1 MVVYITNPHYTALRL
16 PLPEVDYNP
25 SSLDNEKSE
34 RRERGGKKEVETVGG
49 VWGLDFSLQ
58 IIIRE
63 EPGENFE
70 FEDDEL
76 QCINASLPLV
86 GDDVS

>member
-1 MVVYITNPHYTALRL
+1 MKNQ
-16 PLPEVDYNP
+16 
-25 SSLDNEKSE
+25 
-34 RRERGGKKEVETVGG
+34 REEGGGKGKETVGEF
-49 VWGLDFSLQ
+49 WGLDFSLQ

-70 FEDDEL
+70 FEDGL
-76 QCINASLPLV
+76 QRNASLPVV